1 MVVTMSETMFQDYLD
16 SPLGIVT
23 VTSRDGVSICDISF
37 AQPQQ
42 YPSCAVTKTAQQQ
55 LTEYFSGQRNHFDL
69 PLNAQGT
76 LFQQRVWRQLQTVA
90 YGNTASYADIARAI
104 DNPKGVR
111 AVGMANSRNPI
122 AIVVPCHRIIG
133 ANGTLTGYAGG
144 LDKKEWLL
152 RHERAL

>member
-1 MVVTMSETMFQDYLD
+1 MSATMFQDYLD

-23 VTSRDGVSICDISF
+23 VNSRDGVSICDISF
-37 AQPQQ
+37 APPQQ
-42 YPSCAVTKTAQQQ
+42 LPSCSVTKAAKQQ
-55 LTEYFSGQRNHFDL
+55 LVEYFSGQRHHFDL

-76 LFQQRVWRQLQTVA
+76 AFQQRVWQQLQTVD

-122 AIVVPCHRIIG
+122 AIVVPCHRVIG

-152 RHERAL
+152 RHEGVLGN